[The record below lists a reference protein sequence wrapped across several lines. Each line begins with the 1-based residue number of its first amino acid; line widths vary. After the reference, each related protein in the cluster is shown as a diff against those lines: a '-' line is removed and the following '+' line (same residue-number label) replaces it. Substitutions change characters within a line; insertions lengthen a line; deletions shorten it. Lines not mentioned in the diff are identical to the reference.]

1 MALQG
6 VLNSMLGR
14 KVGEIEATF
23 VVHAIASV
31 LLGILLLTG
40 KTQGSIRN
48 TLSAPWFVF
57 LGGPLSVIIVWGVL
71 ASIGEVGAASATTAI
86 LTVQILTALALDYFQ
101 ITGEKVQF
109 DVGRIVGVVIFI
121 MGAYLLLR
129 EP

>member
-23 VVHAIASV
+23 VVHAIASA